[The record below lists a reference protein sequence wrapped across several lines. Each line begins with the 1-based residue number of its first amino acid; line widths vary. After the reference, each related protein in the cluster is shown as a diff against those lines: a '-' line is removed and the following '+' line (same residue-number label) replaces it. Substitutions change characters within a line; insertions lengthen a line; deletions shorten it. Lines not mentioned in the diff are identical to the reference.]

1 MFWNK
6 DDGKPKAAV
15 DVWKRAFKRA
25 FKAAGMPGGHSLQ
38 LRDAFAFGLLQDGIP
53 MEQVSRALGHQSIKT
68 TEKYY
73 AKWVKARQDRLD
85 ELVVGTWKDRVKNR
99 KK

>member
-38 LRDAFAFGLLQDGIP
+38 LRDAFAFGLLQEGIP

-73 AKWVKARQDRLD
+73 AS
-85 ELVVGTWKDRVKNR
+85 G
-99 KK
+99 